1 MKKLPYIILSLVA
14 AVVVACSHGPHQRQ
28 LVQVDS
34 LMTQSLR
41 DSAWHVFKQIDPDE
55 LNGKDERMYYDILR
69 CELRQQVV
77 PADSLH
83 FDEPYDSVLNRC
95 IAFYQKAGE
104 PRNLVR
110 AYLNKGKFLLEYR
123 HQHEQASTWLKLAEE
138 ALPKAH
144 DVRLSYQTYEALAT
158 LNYYSGND
166 SLAMEYSY
174 KTLACAEQ
182 SGNHHQMTYACN
194 HLVVLYM
201 ARQEPDS
208 VSKYSNRSM
217 SLLNQMPA
225 KDRSYALANL
235 AAIYMGN
242 NQLDS
247 AETYLEKARTELPQ
261 PFINQRLAEIS
272 YQRGDHAQAD
282 TLWAKA
288 MRTTDLRDRVEAYQS
303 MVGKKYDAGDYRGT
317 ADAAISLLELKD
329 SLVQQMK
336 TAEVQEIQL
345 KYDKEVER
353 RKLDRF
359 MMWGLVV
366 ALFFVAII
374 ATGII
379 YHIRKTNRANE
390 KMMRAQV
397 LINDYRRQIE
407 RLEGSGQD
415 VTQEVQTLR
424 HKIDTL
430 QSEQTARLS
439 DGLEL
444 YERIVAGESVV
455 SWSKDQLLKFI
466 DYYKVVNLTFM
477 MQMDHDYSRLSPGN
491 RLFLILQDMGKTDA
505 QMTHILG
512 VSEGSLRVTRS
523 RLRQKR
529 TAPAKIEG

>member
-1 MKKLPYIILSLVA
+1 MP
-14 AVVVACSHGPHQRQ
+14 
-28 LVQVDS
+28 
-34 LMTQSLR
+34 LM
-41 DSAWHVFKQIDPDE
+41 
-55 LNGKDERMYYDILR
+55 
-69 CELRQQVV
+69 
-77 PADSLH
+77 
-83 FDEPYDSVLNRC
+83 
-95 IAFYQKAGE
+95 
-104 PRNLVR
+104 
-110 AYLNKGKFLLEYR
+110 
-123 HQHEQASTWLKLAEE
+123 
-138 ALPKAH
+138 
-144 DVRLSYQTYEALAT
+144 
-158 LNYYSGND
+158 
-166 SLAMEYSY
+166 
-174 KTLACAEQ
+174 
-182 SGNHHQMTYACN
+182 
-194 HLVVLYM
+194 
-201 ARQEPDS
+201 
-208 VSKYSNRSM
+208 
-217 SLLNQMPA
+217 
-225 KDRSYALANL
+225 
-235 AAIYMGN
+235 
-242 NQLDS
+242 
-247 AETYLEKARTELPQ
+247 
-261 PFINQRLAEIS
+261 
-272 YQRGDHAQAD
+272 
-282 TLWAKA
+282 WAKA

-529 TAPAKIEG
+529 IAPAKLEG

>member
-14 AVVVACSHGPHQRQ
+14 VVVVACSHGPHQRQ

-41 DSAWHVFKQIDPDE
+41 DSAWQVFKQIDPDE
-55 LNGKDERMYYDILR
+55 LSGEDERMCYDNLK
-69 CELRQQVV
+69 CEFRQMVV
-77 PADSLH
+77 PADSLR

-95 IAFYQKAGE
+95 IAYYQKAGE

-110 AYLNKGKFLLEYR
+110 AYLNKGKFLLEHR
-123 HQHEQASTWLKLAEE
+123 HQHEQASTYLKLAEE

-166 SLAMEYSY
+166 SLAMDYSY

-182 SGNHHQMTYACN
+182 SDNHHQMTYACN
-194 HLVVLYM
+194 HLLVLYM
-201 ARQEPDS
+201 ARQEIDS
-208 VSKYSNRSM
+208 MRKYSNRSM

-235 AAIYMGN
+235 AAIYMN
-242 NQLDS
+242 NRQLDS
-247 AETYLEKARTELPQ
+247 AETYLEKARAELPQ
-261 PFINQRLAEIS
+261 PFINQRLAEIN
-272 YQRGDHAQAD
+272 YLRGDHAQAD

-303 MVGKKYDAGDYRGT
+303 MVGKKYDGGDYRGT
-317 ADAAISLLELKD
+317 ADAAIRLLELKD

-359 MMWGLVV
+359 MMWSLVAALVV
-366 ALFFVAII
+366 LALI
-374 ATGII
+374 AAGVI
-379 YHIRKTNRANE
+379 YHIRRANRAKE
-390 KMMRAQV
+390 KMMRDQV
-397 LINDYRRQIE
+397 LLNDYQRQIE
-407 RLEGSGQD
+407 ELERSGED
-415 VTQEVQTLR
+415 SSKDILALR
-424 HKIDTL
+424 MKMDTL
-430 QSEQTARLS
+430 QAQQTEKLSEGRA
-439 DGLEL
+439 L
-444 YERIVAGESVV
+444 YQHLVAGESAVA
-455 SWSKDQLLKFI
+455 WSKEQMQKFI
-466 DYYKVVNLTFM
+466 EYYKVVNLPFM
-477 MQMDHDYSRLSPGN
+477 LQMDSDYARLSPGN
-491 RLFLILQDMGKTDA
+491 RFFLILQDMGMSDE

-512 VSEGSLRVTRS
+512 VSDGALRTTRS

-529 TAPAKIEG
+529 ATTSNTNA